1 MFLSVHA
8 LQIGKTRIETVWMTC
23 AGVQER
29 PEGATG
35 FLLPFLCKTTD
46 RFAEVKRQA
55 KCELRIC
62 GELHL
67 PILLKSVSVAIFV
80 VLENQIF
87 LIMKIESGVGWFG

>member
-1 MFLSVHA
+1 
-8 LQIGKTRIETVWMTC
+8 MTC

-29 PEGATG
+29 AEGATG

-55 KCELRIC
+55 TCEL

-80 VLENQIF
+80 VLET
-87 LIMKIESGVGWFG
+87 